1 MPTRALTVDD
11 LAIEF
16 GKTRGWMSA
25 NWRRLCRDEGLP
37 APVMDSGHPTWDP
50 PQFYAWK
57 DREVAPEL
65 RPVVAA
71 YRAAF
76 DAVASAQTR
85 VSHDEIE
92 ERRRELN
99 RKYGVTA

>member
-11 LAIEF
+11 VATEL
-16 GKTRGWMSA
+16 GKSRGWLAA
-25 NWRRLCRDEGLP
+25 NWRRLCRDERLP
-37 APVMDSGHPTWDP
+37 TPVIENGHPTWDP
-50 PQFYAWK
+50 AQFYAWK
-57 DREVAPEL
+57 DREVAAEL
-65 RPVVAA
+65 RPIVAA

-76 DAVASAQTR
+76 DAVQSAQSR
-85 VSHDEIE
+85 VSQDNIE